1 MELKEYFS
9 DKTLNEDSAAALYVS
24 MLNSV
29 DTALQV
35 IEAII
40 EESEEARNLKRLI
53 GAQTKLKSAYS
64 DLKMLPLEVLKNIA
78 VKGFQSVGNNI
89 KKTFGG

>member
-1 MELKEYFS
+1 MELKEYFL
-9 DKTLNEDSAAALYVS
+9 DKSLNEDSAAALYVS

-40 EESEEARNLKRLI
+40 EESEDARNLKRLLS
-53 GAQTKLKSAYS
+53 AQTKLKSAYS
-64 DLKMLPLEVLKNIA
+64 DLKMLPLEALKNIA
-78 VKGFQSVGNNI
+78 VKGFQSVGNSI

>member
-9 DKTLNEDSAAALYVS
+9 DKSLNEDSAAALYVS

-40 EESEEARNLKRLI
+40 EESEESRSLKRLLS
-53 GAQTKLKSAYS
+53 AQNKLKSAYS
-64 DLKMLPLEVLKNIA
+64 DLKMLPLEALKNMVIR
-78 VKGFQSVGNNI
+78 GFKSVGDNI
-89 KKTFGG
+89 KRTFGG